1 MALETVQSII
11 NYTPMENSDKEYLL
25 ALARERDNLTAR
37 LAEVTKLAYV
47 GEHHFPENTYK
58 ALLNELVPKHRALES
73 RLAEAERE
81 RDAYAAEVHRVRSP
95 GRVVIEFDLSPAQ
108 TEGRLR
114 DKLIELGWT
123 PPRAADSASP
133 APDPTCAK
141 CGATVKVLS
150 VESSGWINMEPHQCS
165 AKSTG

>member
-37 LAEVTKLAYV
+37 LAE
-47 GEHHFPENTYK
+47 
-58 ALLNELVPKHRALES
+58 
-73 RLAEAERE
+73 AERE
-81 RDAYAAEVHRVRSP
+81 RDAYAAEVHRIRSP